1 MKEKYF
7 AWKASSLVLTTLL
20 VLPILAIFY
29 TAFGNSDEVF
39 AHLLATVMPTYIF
52 NTLVLTCSVLLL
64 ALLFGVPSAWLIAM
78 CKLPGERW
86 LQWALV
92 LPLAMPAYII
102 GYLFTHWFDYQV
114 PSKLPCA
121 IGPVGKRAATG
132 FPISVA

>member
-64 ALLFGVPSAWLIAM
+64 ALLWGTVS
-78 CKLPGERW
+78 
-86 LQWALV
+86 
-92 LPLAMPAYII
+92 LADC
-102 GYLFTHWFDYQV
+102 HV
-114 PSKLPCA
+114 
-121 IGPVGKRAATG
+121 
-132 FPISVA
+132 

>member
-7 AWKASSLVLTTLL
+7 AWKTSSLVLTTLL

-52 NTLVLTCSVLLL
+52 NTLVLTVSVLLL

-78 CKLPGERW
+78 CKLP
-86 LQWALV
+86 
-92 LPLAMPAYII
+92 
-102 GYLFTHWFDYQV
+102 
-114 PSKLPCA
+114 
-121 IGPVGKRAATG
+121 
-132 FPISVA
+132 

>member
-52 NTLVLTCSVLLL
+52 NTLVLINLLGIALGFTVWGTVSL
-64 ALLFGVPSAWLIAM
+64 ADCHVQTA
-78 CKLPGERW
+78 R
-86 LQWALV
+86 
-92 LPLAMPAYII
+92 
-102 GYLFTHWFDYQV
+102 
-114 PSKLPCA
+114 
-121 IGPVGKRAATG
+121 
-132 FPISVA
+132 